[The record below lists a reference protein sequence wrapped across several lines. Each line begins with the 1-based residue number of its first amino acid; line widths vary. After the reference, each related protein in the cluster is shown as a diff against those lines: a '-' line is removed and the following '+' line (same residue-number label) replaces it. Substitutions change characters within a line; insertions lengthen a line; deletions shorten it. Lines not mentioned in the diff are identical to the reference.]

1 MLIQK
6 LDLFSQNF
14 QFNFGNQQS
23 KKATVIGCFLSVI
36 VVLTALAYFFYMIN
50 QYATNQ
56 LQPNFKQQSYVSEQN
71 IELDINN
78 DLIAYRFNYGKPQ
91 LNNQTYFVV
100 LAFFVQKF
108 NNNSTTIP
116 LNMTNCSHPSL
127 VGYQCFDLSNIPY
140 TKINFDSKNNIQ
152 SQIRIF
158 TYGCRDIDLLK
169 RQEGVN
175 CASQNDIDSMID
187 HYGSSITLKLF
198 TSQYNTTSQQMQ
210 SNYRNLGMPT
220 NSNLNVVSQIKA
232 QKLVTTVKQGVF
244 VQSSK
249 IKSQQEDIEFK
260 IDYERED
267 NFLESAIV
275 PEFNNK
281 MKKPLD
287 ARKSDIQNYYSSK
300 GTSLNQSISQKKQ
313 DNTQNQTQQEVRFFS
328 VEENAFNLESPAL
341 AMQNLNKKSSNINNM
356 FLDSP
361 IQQSVQKIQDCSS
374 KQLSPKSASKRSIIQ
389 PNFKKTTTK
398 QSALIKE
405 ATQAQKQ
412 RRQSDEYEF
421 AVKKLQIIQDSN
433 ISSKVQNM
441 AQKIV
446 WYNLFLNQQI
456 KK

>member
-1 MLIQK
+1 MEDYLHILK
-6 LDLFSQNF
+6 SNNLHVESP
-14 QFNFGNQQS
+14 QQ
-23 KKATVIGCFLSVI
+23 
-36 VVLTALAYFFYMIN
+36 
-50 QYATNQ
+50 QQEQ
-56 LQPNFKQQSYVSEQN
+56 LQK
-71 IELDINN
+71 IE
-78 DLIAYRFNYGKPQ
+78 
-91 LNNQTYFVV
+91 
-100 LAFFVQKF
+100 
-108 NNNSTTIP
+108 
-116 LNMTNCSHPSL
+116 
-127 VGYQCFDLSNIPY
+127 
-140 TKINFDSKNNIQ
+140 
-152 SQIRIF
+152 
-158 TYGCRDIDLLK
+158 
-169 RQEGVN
+169 
-175 CASQNDIDSMID
+175 
-187 HYGSSITLKLF
+187 
-198 TSQYNTTSQQMQ
+198 
-210 SNYRNLGMPT
+210 
-220 NSNLNVVSQIKA
+220 
-232 QKLVTTVKQGVF
+232 
-244 VQSSK
+244 

-446 WYNLFLNQQI
+446 CFCRNQATPQI
-456 KK
+456 KGLVKQKQDLIEQQVKKDLNIINFIKDIMFLKKAMMLILTKDQYSAIQLIGLSSKFTDSNLINFEMSNSKLENDYSPYESQFIIAQSKELQERYLQNFLLRCSDEQEEMSSLDQRIFQSLKRICSL